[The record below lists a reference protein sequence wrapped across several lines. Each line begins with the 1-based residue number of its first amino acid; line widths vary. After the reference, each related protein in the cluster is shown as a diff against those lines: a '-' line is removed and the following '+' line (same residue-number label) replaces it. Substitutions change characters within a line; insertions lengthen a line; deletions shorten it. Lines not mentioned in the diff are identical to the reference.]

1 MKLYEIDAAIY
12 ALIDPET
19 GEIADYEA
27 FEGLQLARAEKCE
40 NIALY
45 YKNLTAEAE
54 AIKAEETKL
63 AERRKAAESK
73 AARLLEYLKDA
84 LNGEKLETPRVK
96 CSYRKTQSVE
106 LDESFVG
113 WAMNKA
119 DDLLTYKD
127 PTPNKTKIKEAI
139 KSGREIK
146 YAAIVDGES
155 FSIK

>member
-1 MKLYEIDAAIY
+1 MKLYEIDAQIY

-19 GEIADYEA
+19 GEISDFEA
-27 FEGLQLARAEKCE
+27 LEGLQLARAEKCE
-40 NIALY
+40 NIALF

-54 AIKAEETKL
+54 AIKAEEQKL

-73 AARLLEYLKDA
+73 AARLLEYLKTA

-106 LDESFVG
+106 YNPEFIL
-113 WAMNKA
+113 WAQENA

-155 FSIK
+155 FSVK